1 MNHPTV
7 LYMLAAQ
14 KIAEDHR
21 QAEQARLARQIGD
34 GHLSGTIDS
43 VPFRAR
49 LTRLFGGWA
58 PRPGNEGA
66 AASRL

>member
-21 QAEQARLARQIGD
+21 QAEQARLARRIGD
-34 GHLSGTIDS
+34 GQHSSTIDS
-43 VPFRAR
+43 VPFGSR
-49 LTRLFGGWA
+49 LARLFGGWA
-58 PRPGNEGA
+58 PRPANDGA
-66 AASRL
+66 AVSRP